1 MAEFS
6 SHQGPQVDVDVRRLR
21 GRLGLTQ
28 EQFAERLG
36 VSTITVHRWE
46 SGQSHPRRLAL
57 EKLAQLRQEA
67 AAAAAASQA
76 QPLRTLRPAARQT
89 VGLDFAG
96 DPEAVL
102 AVADALRLS
111 FGRQFNPAF
120 AIETSRIHPLLH
132 QRFAVYERMLKQDPL
147 RFLLADDAG
156 AGKTIMTGLY
166 VREMMSRERLERV
179 LIVPPAGLVGNWRRE
194 LWNLFRLD
202 FRIVDGADARAD
214 NPFRGSGGDRVIVS
228 LDTLAGDKMFDVL
241 RRAGSGYD
249 LVVFDEAH
257 KLSVHERG
265 NRIDRTR
272 RYQLAEALAVAASLE
287 GRFGGLDWTARHLL
301 LLTATPH
308 MGQSLPYA
316 WLWRLLDVA
325 AFGAVEAVRR
335 ASRSTR
341 DRHFL
346 RRTKEEMTGLDG
358 QPLYPPRK
366 CDTFSYRLSGGEDG
380 EQNLYE
386 RTTQYLDECYG
397 RALDN
402 QPAVELAKTV
412 FQRRL
417 ASSTWALLRSFE
429 RRIEKLTRTA
439 EAIENGELTA
449 ELLLQRQ
456 RRLSERH
463 RQDYFDDAAADDD
476 VAADGWA
483 EGNEAYEDA
492 VLGAV
497 TAVGAEELRRE
508 AEQVED
514 LAGQARQLIASG
526 TETKFEQLRQVLEDP
541 DCKDE
546 KWLIFSEHR
555 DTVNH
560 LVRRLEG
567 LGYRG
572 YTAQI
577 HGGMDWR
584 ERERQVAAF
593 RRPNGARYMVAT
605 DAAGEGI
612 NLQFC
617 RLMVNYDIPWNPAR
631 LEQRMGRIHRYGQ
644 RFEVRIFNLVAGST
658 REGRVLRVLLDKLD
672 AIREELSSDKVFDVV
687 GRLFEGASLT
697 RFMARATSD
706 EGERRA
712 VERVEQAVDA
722 ARVKRIDERDAD
734 VYGVP
739 EATVTGED
747 LRPEVERERYLHL
760 LPAHVRR
767 LVERGARLLDLTIKG
782 DLDDRFALAPAR
794 RGALDRLLPA
804 FDTYPHDA
812 REWLTTRRPQDD
824 DTGIWLHPG
833 EPLFDALCDEIRTRF
848 RNDALRGSIF
858 VDSMAEEPY
867 LLHLAEVWVEQEA
880 ATDDPARR
888 RVVER
893 RLVALRQRAD
903 EPPEQCPV
911 ERVLL
916 LAPTGLAPGMAPL
929 APRAV
934 DLRAQAGAFLGALLE
949 DLTKDLRGEREADLP
964 ERCRR
969 TAVGFDLR
977 ASELASLRS
986 KLARS
991 GRRPAESAGWRLRR
1005 GQKVTL
1011 HRTEAEAWAEAQ
1023 RQEREK
1029 DRSAEALK
1037 GALIDLA
1044 PPVVESVRDR
1054 GGDELA
1060 AVKAEQ
1066 KRLSS
1071 ERQLALERIEA
1082 EPRRILP
1089 GGHHFLLHALVVRPE
1104 DAGPAASAER
1114 LDVVVEEL
1122 AVRIAADRE
1131 RARRATVQ
1139 DVSKP
1144 VLARAAGLSDWPGFD
1159 LLSTLPSGE
1168 QRCIEVKGRAG
1179 RAGVP
1184 IQSNEWEQAC
1194 KLRRRYWLYVVLD
1207 CAGPQPELLRI
1218 CDPFHKLLASQRT
1231 RAQFDVPLGSLI
1243 EAAETRESKLES
1255 RRGPD

>member
-1 MAEFS
+1 MATFTLQE
-6 SHQGPQVDVDVRRLR
+6 GTQVEIDADVRQLR

-28 EQFAERLG
+28 EQFADRLG

-46 SGQSHPRRLAL
+46 SGQSRPRQLAL
-57 EKLAQLRQEA
+57 EKLARLQQEA
-67 AAAAAASQA
+67 AEAASEA
-76 QPLRTLRPAARQT
+76 QPMRTLRPVPRAGI
-89 VGLDFAG
+89 GLDFAG

-102 AVADALRLS
+102 AMADALRLS

-166 VREMMSRERLERV
+166 VREMLSRERLERV

-202 FRIVDGADARAD
+202 FRIVGGADAKAD
-214 NPFRGSGGDRVIVS
+214 NPFRGSGSDHVIVS
-228 LDTLAGDKMFDVL
+228 LDTVAGEKMFDVL
-241 RRAGSGYD
+241 RRAGRGYD

-257 KLSVHERG
+257 KLSVRERG
-265 NRIDRTR
+265 NRVDRTR
-272 RYQLAEALAVAASLE
+272 RYKLAEALAVGADPE
-287 GRFGGLDWTARHLL
+287 GRFGGLGWTARHLL

-308 MGQSLPYA
+308 MGKSLAYA
-316 WLWRLLDVA
+316 WLWRLLDA
-325 AFGAVEAVRR
+325 NAFGAVEAVRR
-335 ASRSTR
+335 ASRSAR

-358 QPLYPPRK
+358 LPLYPPRE
-366 CDTFSYRLSGGEDG
+366 CDTFGYRLSEGENG

-386 RTTQYLDECYG
+386 RTTRYLDECYG

-429 RRIEKLTRTA
+429 RRVEKLTRTA

-463 RQDYFDDAAADDD
+463 RHDYFDDAAADDD
-476 VAADGWA
+476 VAADGSV

-497 TAVGAEELRRE
+497 SVVGAEELRRE
-508 AEQVED
+508 AAQVKD
-514 LAGQARQLIASG
+514 LAAQARRLIASG

-541 DCKDE
+541 DWKDE

-555 DTVNH
+555 DTVDY
-560 LVRRLEG
+560 LVQRLEG

-572 YTAQI
+572 HTAQI

-584 ERERQVAAF
+584 ERERQVAHF
-593 RRPNGARYMVAT
+593 RRANGARYMVAT

-631 LEQRMGRIHRYGQ
+631 LEQRMGRVHRYGQ
-644 RFEVRIFNLVAGST
+644 RFEVRIFNLVAVST
-658 REGRVLRVLLDKLD
+658 REGRVLRVLLDKLE

-687 GRLFEGASLT
+687 GRLFEGESLT
-697 RFMARATSD
+697 RFMARSTSD
-706 EGERRA
+706 EGERQA
-712 VERVEQAVDA
+712 VERVEQALDA
-722 ARVKRIDERDAD
+722 SRVTRIDEQDAD
-734 VYGVP
+734 IYGVP
-739 EATVTGED
+739 EAAVTGED

-767 LVERGARLLDLTIKG
+767 LVERAARLLDLGIRG
-782 DLDDRFALAPAR
+782 ALDDRFALTPR
-794 RGALDRLLPA
+794 RSGALDPLLPA
-804 FDTYPHDA
+804 LDAYPA
-812 REWLTTRRPQDD
+812 EERESLTVRRPRED

-833 EPLFDALCDEIRTRF
+833 EPLFDALCSEIRSRY
-848 RNDALRGSIF
+848 REDALRGAIF
-858 VDSMAEEPY
+858 VDSMAQEPY
-867 LLHLAEVWVEQEA
+867 LLHLAELWVEQEGGA
-880 ATDDPARR
+880 DRDAGRR
-888 RVVER
+888 IVER
-893 RLVALRQRAD
+893 RLVALRQPAD

-916 LAPTGLAPGMAPL
+916 LAPIGLAPGMAPL
-929 APRAV
+929 APRAL
-934 DLRAQAGAFLGALLE
+934 DLRARAGAHLGVLLE
-949 DLTKDLRGEREADLP
+949 DLTKNLRGERKADLP
-964 ERCRR
+964 ELRSRV
-969 TAVGFDLR
+969 AVGFDLR
-977 ASELASLRS
+977 ASELASLRA
-986 KLARS
+986 KLVRS
-991 GRRPAESAGWRLRR
+991 SRDSA
-1005 GQKVTL
+1005 
-1011 HRTEAEAWAEAQ
+1011 
-1023 RQEREK
+1023 
-1029 DRSAEALK
+1029 
-1037 GALIDLA
+1037 
-1044 PPVVESVRDR
+1044 DR
-1054 GGDELA
+1054 GCEELE
-1060 AVKAEQ
+1060 AVKGEQ
-1066 KRLSS
+1066 KRLST
-1071 ERQLALERIEA
+1071 ERQFALEWIEA
-1082 EPRRILP
+1082 GPRRVLP
-1089 GGHHFLLHALVVRPE
+1089 GGHRFLLHALVVRPE

-1114 LDVVVEEL
+1114 LDEGVEEL

-1131 RARRATVQ
+1131 RARNATVQ

-1144 VLARAAGLSDWPGFD
+1144 ALARAAGLPDWPGFD
-1159 LLSTLPSGE
+1159 LLSTLPDGE
-1168 QRCIEVKGRAG
+1168 RRCIEVKGRAR

-1184 IQSNEWEQAC
+1184 IQSNEWAQAC
-1194 KLRRRYWLYVVLD
+1194 KLGDRYWLYVVLD
-1207 CAGPQPELLRI
+1207 CAAPKPELLRI
-1218 CDPFHKLLASQRT
+1218 RDPFRKLLASERM

-1243 EAAETRESKLES
+1243 EAAETRESKQER
-1255 RRGPD
+1255 RRGPN

>member
-1 MAEFS
+1 MATFTLQE
-6 SHQGPQVDVDVRRLR
+6 GTQVEIDADVRQLR

-28 EQFAERLG
+28 EQFADRLG

-46 SGQSHPRRLAL
+46 SGQSRPRQLAL
-57 EKLAQLRQEA
+57 EKLAQLHQEA
-67 AAAAAASQA
+67 ATAASEA
-76 QPLRTLRPAARQT
+76 QPMRTLRPTPRAGI
-89 VGLDFAG
+89 GLDFAG

-102 AVADALRLS
+102 AMADALRLS

-166 VREMMSRERLERV
+166 VREMMSRERLDRV

-202 FRIVDGADARAD
+202 FRIVAGADAQTD
-214 NPFRGSGGDRVIVS
+214 NPFRGAGGDRVIVS
-228 LDTLAGDKMFDVL
+228 LDTLAGEKMFDVL
-241 RRAGSGYD
+241 RRAGRGYD

-272 RYQLAEALAVAASLE
+272 RYKLAEALAVGADP
-287 GRFGGLDWTARHLL
+287 GKGFGGLDWTARHLL

-308 MGQSLPYA
+308 MGKSLPYA
-316 WLWRLLDVA
+316 WLWRLLDA
-325 AFGAVEAVRR
+325 NAFGAVEAVRR
-335 ASRSTR
+335 ASRSAR

-358 QPLYPPRK
+358 RPLYPPRE
-366 CDTFSYRLSGGEDG
+366 CDTFGYRLSESESG
-380 EQNLYE
+380 EQDLYE
-386 RTTQYLDECYG
+386 RTTRYLDESYG

-429 RRIEKLTRTA
+429 RRVEKLTRTA

-463 RQDYFDDAAADDD
+463 RHDYFDEAAADDD
-476 VAADGWA
+476 VAAGGWA

-497 TAVGAEELRRE
+497 TVVGAEELRRE
-508 AEQVED
+508 AEQAED
-514 LAGQARQLIASG
+514 LAEQARRLIASG

-541 DCKDE
+541 DWKDE

-555 DTVNH
+555 DTVDY
-560 LVRRLEG
+560 LVQRLEG

-572 YTAQI
+572 HTAQI

-584 ERERQVAAF
+584 ERERQVAHF
-593 RRPNGARYMVAT
+593 RRANGARYMVAT

-644 RFEVRIFNLVAGST
+644 RSEVRIFNLVAVST
-658 REGRVLRVLLDKLD
+658 REGRVLRVLLDKLE

-687 GRLFEGASLT
+687 GRLFEGESLT

-706 EGERRA
+706 EGERQA
-712 VERVEQAVDA
+712 VERVEQALDA
-722 ARVKRIDERDAD
+722 SQVTRIDERDAD
-734 VYGVP
+734 IYGAP
-739 EATVTGED
+739 EAAVTGED

-767 LVERGARLLDLTIKG
+767 LVERAARLMDLGIRG
-782 DLDDRFALAPAR
+782 DLEDRFALTPR
-794 RGALDRLLPA
+794 RSGALDPLLPA
-804 FDTYPHDA
+804 LDAYPADA
-812 REWLTTRRPQDD
+812 REWLTVRRPQDD

-833 EPLFDALCDEIRTRF
+833 EPIFDALCSEIRSRY
-848 RNDALRGSIF
+848 REDALRGAIF
-858 VDSMAEEPY
+858 VDSMAQEPY
-867 LLHLAEVWVEQEA
+867 LLHLAELWVEQEGA
-880 ATDDPARR
+880 ANRTAGR

-929 APRAV
+929 APRAL
-934 DLRAQAGAFLGALLE
+934 DLRARAGGYVGVLLE
-949 DLTKDLRGEREADLP
+949 DLTKNLRREREADLP
-964 ERCRR
+964 ELRKRV
-969 TAVGFDLR
+969 AVGFDLR
-977 ASELASLRS
+977 ASELASLRA
-986 KLARS
+986 KLVRS
-991 GRRPAESAGWRLRR
+991 SRDSADRNGEEL
-1005 GQKVTL
+1005 
-1011 HRTEAEAWAEAQ
+1011 EA
-1023 RQEREK
+1023 
-1029 DRSAEALK
+1029 
-1037 GALIDLA
+1037 
-1044 PPVVESVRDR
+1044 VR
-1054 GGDELA
+1054 
-1060 AVKAEQ
+1060 AEQ
-1066 KRLSS
+1066 KRLST
-1071 ERQLALERIEA
+1071 ERQVAFERIEA
-1082 EPRRILP
+1082 EPRRVLP
-1089 GGHHFLLHALVVRPE
+1089 GGHRFLLHALVVRPE

-1114 LDVVVEEL
+1114 LDEGVEDL

-1131 RARRATVQ
+1131 RARNATVQ

-1144 VLARAAGLSDWPGFD
+1144 ALARAAGLPDWPGFD
-1159 LLSTLPSGE
+1159 LLSTLPDGE
-1168 QRCIEVKGRAG
+1168 RRCIEVKGRAR

-1184 IQSNEWEQAC
+1184 IQSNEWAQAC
-1194 KLRRRYWLYVVLD
+1194 KLGDRYWLYVVLD
-1207 CAGPQPELLRI
+1207 CATPEPELLRVR
-1218 CDPFHKLLASQRT
+1218 DPFRKLLASERM

-1243 EAAETRESKLES
+1243 EAAETRESKQER
-1255 RRGPD
+1255 RRGPN

>member
-1 MAEFS
+1 MATFTLQE
-6 SHQGPQVDVDVRRLR
+6 GTQVEIDADVRQLR

-28 EQFAERLG
+28 EQFADRLG

-46 SGQSHPRRLAL
+46 SGQSRPRQLAL
-57 EKLAQLRQEA
+57 EKLAQLHQEA
-67 AAAAAASQA
+67 AAAASEA
-76 QPLRTLRPAARQT
+76 QPMRTLRPVPRAGI
-89 VGLDFAG
+89 GLDFAG

-102 AVADALRLS
+102 AMADALRLS

-166 VREMMSRERLERV
+166 VREMLARERLERV

-202 FRIVDGADARAD
+202 FRIVAGADA
-214 NPFRGSGGDRVIVS
+214 NTGSPFRGAGGDRVIVS
-228 LDTLAGDKMFDVL
+228 LDTLAGEKVFDVL
-241 RRAGSGYD
+241 RRAGRGYD

-272 RYQLAEALAVAASLE
+272 RYKLAEALAVGADSE
-287 GRFGGLDWTARHLL
+287 GLFGGLDWTARHLL

-308 MGQSLPYA
+308 MGKSLPYA
-316 WLWRLLDVA
+316 WLWRLLDA
-325 AFGAVEAVRR
+325 NAFGAVEAVRR
-335 ASRSTR
+335 ASRSAR

-358 QPLYPPRK
+358 LPLYPPRK
-366 CDTFSYRLSGGEDG
+366 CDTFGYRLSGGENG
-380 EQNLYE
+380 EQDLYE
-386 RTTQYLDECYG
+386 RTTRYLDECYG

-429 RRIEKLTRTA
+429 RRIEKLIRMA
-439 EAIENGELTA
+439 KAIENGELTM
-449 ELLLQRQ
+449 ELLQQRQ
-456 RRLSERH
+456 RRLSQLHRH
-463 RQDYFDDAAADDD
+463 DYFDDAAADDD
-476 VAADGWA
+476 VAADGWV

-497 TAVGAEELRRE
+497 TVVGAEELRRE

-514 LAGQARQLIASG
+514 LAEQARRLIASG

-541 DCKDE
+541 DWKDE

-555 DTVNH
+555 DTVDY

-567 LGYRG
+567 LGYKG
-572 YTAQI
+572 HTAQI

-584 ERERQVAAF
+584 ERERQVARF
-593 RRPNGARYMVAT
+593 RRANGARYMVAT

-644 RFEVRIFNLVAGST
+644 RSEVRIFNLVAVST
-658 REGRVLRVLLDKLD
+658 REGRVLRVLLEKLE

-687 GRLFEGASLT
+687 GRLFEGESLT

-706 EGERRA
+706 EGERQA

-722 ARVKRIDERDAD
+722 SRVTRIDERDAD
-734 VYGVP
+734 IYGVP
-739 EATVTGED
+739 EAAVTGED

-767 LVERGARLLDLTIKG
+767 LVERAARLLDLEIRG
-782 DLDDRFALAPAR
+782 DLDDQFALTPR
-794 RGALDRLLPA
+794 RSGALDPLLPA
-804 FDTYPHDA
+804 LDAYPDEA
-812 REWLTTRRPQDD
+812 REWLTVRRPQDD
-824 DTGIWLHPG
+824 AAGIWLHPG
-833 EPLFDALCDEIRTRF
+833 EPLFDVLCSEIRSRY
-848 RNDALRGSIF
+848 RDDALRGAIF
-858 VDSMAEEPY
+858 VDSMAQEPY
-867 LLHLAEVWVEQEA
+867 LLHLAELWVEQEGGA
-880 ATDDPARR
+880 DRRAGR
-888 RVVER
+888 RVMER

-929 APRAV
+929 APRAL
-934 DLRAQAGAFLGALLE
+934 DLRAQAGAHLGVLLE
-949 DLTKDLRGEREADLP
+949 DLAKNLRGEREADLP
-964 ERCRR
+964 ELRKRV
-969 TAVGFDLR
+969 AVGFDLR
-977 ASELASLRS
+977 ASELASLRA
-986 KLARS
+986 KLVRS
-991 GRRPAESAGWRLRR
+991 SRDSA
-1005 GQKVTL
+1005 
-1011 HRTEAEAWAEAQ
+1011 
-1023 RQEREK
+1023 
-1029 DRSAEALK
+1029 D
-1037 GALIDLA
+1037 
-1044 PPVVESVRDR
+1044 
-1054 GGDELA
+1054 GGGEELE
-1060 AVKAEQ
+1060 AVKGEQ
-1066 KRLSS
+1066 KRLST

-1082 EPRRILP
+1082 RPRRVIP
-1089 GGHHFLLHALVVRPE
+1089 GGHRFLLHALVVRPE
-1104 DAGPAASAER
+1104 DAGPAASTER
-1114 LDVVVEEL
+1114 LDEGVEEL

-1131 RARRATVQ
+1131 RARNATVQ

-1144 VLARAAGLSDWPGFD
+1144 ALARAAGLADWPGFD
-1159 LLSTLPSGE
+1159 LLSTLPDGE
-1168 QRCIEVKGRAG
+1168 RRCIEVKGRAG
-1179 RAGVP
+1179 QAGVP
-1184 IQSNEWEQAC
+1184 IQSNEWAQAC
-1194 KLRRRYWLYVVLD
+1194 KLGGQYWLYVVLD
-1207 CAGPQPELLRI
+1207 CAAPKPELLRI
-1218 CDPFHKLLASQRT
+1218 RDPFRKLLASERM

-1243 EAAETRESKLES
+1243 EAAETPESKQER
-1255 RRGPD
+1255 RRGPN

>member
-1 MAEFS
+1 MAAPTSNAGFPVEIEA
-6 SHQGPQVDVDVRRLR
+6 DVRRLR

-28 EQFAERLG
+28 DQFAERLG

-46 SGQSHPRRLAL
+46 TGQSRPRRLAL

-67 AAAAAASQA
+67 AAAAAASA
-76 QPLRTLRPAARQT
+76 VRPLRTLRPPTRA
-89 VGLDFAG
+89 GIDLDFAG

-120 AIETSRIHPLLH
+120 AIETSRIDPLLH

-166 VREMMSRERLERV
+166 VREMMSRERLDRV

-194 LWNLFRLD
+194 LLNLFRLD
-202 FRIVDGADARAD
+202 FRIVGGADVRTE
-214 NPFRGSGGDRVIVS
+214 NPFHGSDGDRVIVS
-228 LDTLAGDKMFDVL
+228 LDTLAGDRMFDVL
-241 RRAGSGYD
+241 RQAGSGYD

-257 KLSVHERG
+257 KLSVHDRG
-265 NRIDRTR
+265 NRVVRTR
-272 RYQLAEALAVAASLE
+272 RYELAEALAVGADAKS
-287 GRFGGLDWTARHLL
+287 RFSGLGWTARNLL

-308 MGQSLPYA
+308 MGKSLPYA
-316 WLWRLLDVA
+316 WLWRLLDA
-325 AFGAVEAVRR
+325 ATFGVEEAVRR

-341 DRHFL
+341 KRHFL
-346 RRTKEEMTGLDG
+346 RRTKEEMIGLDG
-358 QPLYPPRK
+358 RPLYPPRT
-366 CDTFSYRLSGGEDG
+366 CDTFSYRLSGGENG
-380 EQNLYE
+380 EQSLYE
-386 RTTQYLDECYG
+386 RTTRYLDECYG

-456 RRLSERH
+456 RRLSVRH
-463 RQDYFDDAAADDD
+463 RQDYFDDTAADDD
-476 VAADGWA
+476 MAGDGWA

-497 TAVGAEELRRE
+497 TVVGAEELRRE
-508 AEQVED
+508 AAQVED
-514 LAGQARQLIASG
+514 LAGQARRLIASG
-526 TETKFEQLRQVLEDP
+526 RETKFEHLRQVLEDP
-541 DCKDE
+541 DWKGE

-555 DTVNH
+555 DTVDH

-572 YTAQI
+572 HTAQI

-584 ERERQVAAF
+584 ERERQVDAF
-593 RRPNGARYMVAT
+593 RRANGARYMVAT

-644 RFEVRIFNLVAGST
+644 RSEVRIFNLVAGST
-658 REGRVLRVLLDKLD
+658 REGRVLRVLLDKLE

-687 GRLFEGASLT
+687 GRLFEGESLT

-712 VERVEQAVDA
+712 VARIEQALGA
-722 ARVKRIDERDAD
+722 SRVKRIDDRDAD

-739 EATVTGED
+739 ESAVTGED

-767 LVERGARLLDLTIKG
+767 LVERGAGLLDLGIRG
-782 DLDDRFALAPAR
+782 DLDDRFALAPVR
-794 RGALDRLLPA
+794 RGALDPLLPA
-804 FDTYPHDA
+804 LDAYPADA
-812 REWLTTRRPQDD
+812 REWLTVRRPREDD
-824 DTGIWLHPG
+824 SGIWLHPG
-833 EPLFDALCDEIRTRF
+833 EPLFDALCAEVRSRY
-848 RNDALRGSIF
+848 REDALRGAIF

-867 LLHLAEVWVEQEA
+867 LLHLAELWVEREGTA
-880 ATDDPARR
+880 GPSAGR

-903 EPPEQCPV
+903 ELPEQWPV
-911 ERVLL
+911 ERILS

-929 APRAV
+929 APRAL
-934 DLRAQAGAFLGALLE
+934 DLRAQAGACLGALLE
-949 DLTKDLRGEREADLP
+949 DLTKNLRGEREADLP
-964 ERCRR
+964 ERRR
-969 TAVGFDLR
+969 RIAVGFDLR
-977 ASELASLRS
+977 ASELAARRS

-991 GRRPAESAGWRLRR
+991 SRDSADGGVEEL
-1005 GQKVTL
+1005 
-1011 HRTEAEAWAEAQ
+1011 EA
-1023 RQEREK
+1023 
-1029 DRSAEALK
+1029 
-1037 GALIDLA
+1037 
-1044 PPVVESVRDR
+1044 VR
-1054 GGDELA
+1054 
-1060 AVKAEQ
+1060 AEQ
-1066 KRLSS
+1066 KRLAT
-1071 ERQLALERIEA
+1071 ERQLALAQIE
-1082 EPRRILP
+1082 EQPRRILP
-1089 GGHHFLLHALVVRPE
+1089 GGYRFVLHALVVRPE
-1104 DAGPAASAER
+1104 DAGGAASAER
-1114 LDVVVEEL
+1114 YDEPVEEL
-1122 AVRIAADRE
+1122 AVRIAVDRE
-1131 RARRATVQ
+1131 RARGATVQ

-1144 VLARAAGLSDWPGFD
+1144 ALARAAGLPDWPGFD
-1159 LLSTLPSGE
+1159 LLSTLPNGA

-1179 RAGVP
+1179 RAGVQ
-1184 IQSNEWEQAC
+1184 IESNEWTQAC
-1194 KLRRRYWLYVVLD
+1194 KLGDDYWLYVVLD
-1207 CAGPQPELLRI
+1207 CAGSEPELLRI
-1218 CDPFHKLLASQRT
+1218 RDPFRKLLASKRT
-1231 RAQFDVPLGSLI
+1231 RARFDLPLGLLI
-1243 EAAETRESKLES
+1243 QAAEARGTRVAGLRAS
-1255 RRGPD
+1255 REPVLKPVDGHPDGT

>member
-1 MAEFS
+1 MAVECSAVAEFTS
-6 SHQGPQVDVDVRRLR
+6 RQGSPVEIDGDVRRLR

-36 VSTITVHRWE
+36 VSTITIHRWE

-57 EKLAQLRQEA
+57 EKLGQLRQEA
-67 AAAAAASQA
+67 ATAAAASEA
-76 QPLRTLRPAARQT
+76 RPMRTLRPAARPA

-166 VREMMSRERLERV
+166 VREMMSRERLDRV

-202 FRIVDGADARAD
+202 FRIVDGADAGAD

-241 RRAGSGYD
+241 RRADRGYD
-249 LVVFDEAH
+249 LIVFDEAH

-265 NRIDRTR
+265 NRVDRTR
-272 RYQLAEALAVAASLE
+272 RYQLAEALAVGASPE

-308 MGQSLPYA
+308 MGKSLPYA
-316 WLWRLLDVA
+316 WLWRLLDA
-325 AFGAVEAVRR
+325 EAFGAVEAVRR

-341 DRHFL
+341 GRHFL

-358 QPLYPPRK
+358 GPLYPPRE

-380 EQNLYE
+380 EQDLYE
-386 RTTQYLDECYG
+386 RTTRYLDECYG

-402 QPAVELAKTV
+402 RPAVELAKTV

-463 RQDYFDDAAADDD
+463 RRDYFDDAAADDD
-476 VAADGWA
+476 MAADGWA

-497 TAVGAEELRRE
+497 TVVGAEELRRE

-526 TETKFEQLRQVLEDP
+526 TETKFEQLRHVLEDP
-541 DCKDE
+541 DCKNE

-555 DTVNH
+555 DTVDH

-572 YTAQI
+572 HTAQI

-644 RFEVRIFNLVAGST
+644 QSEVRIFNLVAGST
-658 REGRVLRVLLDKLD
+658 REGRVLRVLLDKLE

-687 GRLFEGASLT
+687 GRLFEGESLT

-722 ARVKRIDERDAD
+722 SRVKRIDERDAD

-739 EATVTGED
+739 EAAVTGED
-747 LRPEVERERYLHL
+747 LRPEVEREGYLHL

-767 LVERGARLLDLTIKG
+767 LVERGARLLDLEIKG

-804 FDTYPHDA
+804 FDVHPADA
-812 REWLTTRRPQDD
+812 RERLTTRRPQDD
-824 DTGIWLHPG
+824 EKGIWLHPG
-833 EPLFDALCDEIRTRF
+833 EPLFDALCEEIRTRF
-848 RNDALRGSIF
+848 RNDALRGAIF
-858 VDSMAEEPY
+858 VDSIAEEPY
-867 LLHLAEVWVEQEA
+867 LLHLAEIWIEQEEA
-880 ATDDPARR
+880 ATGRSPGRRGMAR

-893 RLVALRQRAD
+893 RLVALRQQAD

-929 APRAV
+929 APRAL
-934 DLRAQAGAFLGALLE
+934 DLRAQAGAHLGVLLE

-964 ERCRR
+964 ERRR
-969 TAVGFDLR
+969 RAAVGFDLR

-991 GRRPAESAGWRLRR
+991 GRDPADG
-1005 GQKVTL
+1005 
-1011 HRTEAEAWAEAQ
+1011 
-1023 RQEREK
+1023 
-1029 DRSAEALK
+1029 K
-1037 GALIDLA
+1037 G
-1044 PPVVESVRDR
+1044 E
-1054 GGDELA
+1054 ELE

-1066 KRLSS
+1066 KRLSN
-1071 ERQLALERIEA
+1071 ERRLALERIEE

-1089 GGHHFLLHALVVRPE
+1089 GGHRFLLHALVVRPE
-1104 DAGPAASAER
+1104 DAGSAAGAER
-1114 LDVVVEEL
+1114 LDVAVEEL
-1122 AVRIAADRE
+1122 AVRTAADRE
-1131 RARRATVQ
+1131 RARKATVQ

-1144 VLARAAGLSDWPGFD
+1144 VLARAAGLPDWPGFD
-1159 LLSTLPSGE
+1159 LLSTLPNGDR
-1168 QRCIEVKGRAG
+1168 RCIEVKGRAG

-1184 IQSNEWEQAC
+1184 IQANEWAQAC
-1194 KLRRRYWLYVVLD
+1194 KLRGRYWLYVVLD
-1207 CAGPQPELLRI
+1207 CAGPAPELLRI
-1218 CDPFHKLLASQRT
+1218 RDPFHKLLASERT

-1243 EAAETRESKLES
+1243 EAAETRESKPES

>member
-1 MAEFS
+1 MATFTLQE
-6 SHQGPQVDVDVRRLR
+6 GTQVEIDADVRQLR

-46 SGQSHPRRLAL
+46 SGQSHPRQLAL
-57 EKLAQLRQEA
+57 EKLAQLQQEA
-67 AAAAAASQA
+67 AAAASEA
-76 QPLRTLRPAARQT
+76 QPMRTLRPVPRAGI
-89 VGLDFAG
+89 GLDFAG

-102 AVADALRLS
+102 AMADALRLS

-166 VREMMSRERLERV
+166 VREMLSRERLERV

-202 FRIVDGADARAD
+202 FRIVAGADAKTD
-214 NPFRGSGGDRVIVS
+214 NPFRGAGGDRVIVS
-228 LDTLAGDKMFDVL
+228 LDTLAGERMFDVL
-241 RRAGSGYD
+241 RRTGRGYD

-265 NRIDRTR
+265 ARIDRTR
-272 RYQLAEALAVAASLE
+272 RYKLAEALAVGADP
-287 GRFGGLDWTARHLL
+287 GDRFGGLDWAARHLL

-308 MGQSLPYA
+308 MGKSLPYA
-316 WLWRLLDVA
+316 FLWRLLDA
-325 AFGAVEAVRR
+325 NAFSAVEAVRR
-335 ASRSTR
+335 ASRSAR

-358 QPLYPPRK
+358 QPLYPLRE
-366 CDTFSYRLSGGEDG
+366 CDTFGYRLSEGENG
-380 EQNLYE
+380 EQDLYE
-386 RTTQYLDECYG
+386 RTTRYLDECYG

-439 EAIENGELTA
+439 AEIENGELTA

-463 RQDYFDDAAADDD
+463 RHDYFDDAAADDD
-476 VAADGWA
+476 VAADGWV

-497 TAVGAEELRRE
+497 TVVGAEELRWE

-514 LAGQARQLIASG
+514 LAERARRLIASG
-526 TETKFEQLRQVLEDP
+526 TETKFEQLRRVLEDP
-541 DCKDE
+541 DWKDE

-555 DTVNH
+555 DTVDY

-572 YTAQI
+572 HTARI

-584 ERERQVAAF
+584 ERERQVARF
-593 RRPNGARYMVAT
+593 RRANGACYMVAT

-644 RFEVRIFNLVAGST
+644 RSEVRIFNLVAVST
-658 REGRVLRVLLDKLD
+658 REGRVLRVLLDKLE

-687 GRLFEGASLT
+687 GRLFEGESLT
-697 RFMARATSD
+697 RFMARATGD
-706 EGERRA
+706 EGERQA
-712 VERVEQAVDA
+712 VERVEQALDA
-722 ARVKRIDERDAD
+722 SRVTRIDERDAD
-734 VYGVP
+734 IYGVP
-739 EATVTGED
+739 EAAVTGED
-747 LRPEVERERYLHL
+747 LRPEVERESYLHL

-767 LVERGARLLDLTIKG
+767 LVERAARLLNLGIRG
-782 DLDDRFALAPAR
+782 DLDDRFALTPR
-794 RGALDRLLPA
+794 RCGALDPLLPA
-804 FDTYPHDA
+804 LDAYPA
-812 REWLTTRRPQDD
+812 EEREWLTVRRPRDD
-824 DTGIWLHPG
+824 DPGIWLHPG
-833 EPLFDALCDEIRTRF
+833 EPLFDALCSEIRSRY
-848 RNDALRGSIF
+848 REDALRGAIF
-858 VDSMAEEPY
+858 VDSMAQEPY
-867 LLHLAEVWVEQEA
+867 LLHLAELWVEQEGAKEGA
-880 ATDDPARR
+880 AGRSARR
-888 RVVER
+888 RVLER

-929 APRAV
+929 APRAL
-934 DLRAQAGAFLGALLE
+934 DLRAAAGAYLGVLLE
-949 DLTKDLRGEREADLP
+949 DLAKNLRGEREADLP
-964 ERCRR
+964 ELRKRV
-969 TAVGFDLR
+969 AVGFDLR
-977 ASELASLRS
+977 ASELASQRAKLTRS
-986 KLARS
+986 SR
-991 GRRPAESAGWRLRR
+991 
-1005 GQKVTL
+1005 
-1011 HRTEAEAWAEAQ
+1011 
-1023 RQEREK
+1023 
-1029 DRSAEALK
+1029 DSAE
-1037 GALIDLA
+1037 
-1044 PPVVESVRDR
+1044 
-1054 GGDELA
+1054 GGGEELE
-1060 AVKAEQ
+1060 AVKGEQ
-1066 KRLSS
+1066 KRLSI
-1071 ERQLALERIEA
+1071 ERQLAFERIEA
-1082 EPRRILP
+1082 EPGRIIP
-1089 GGHHFLLHALVVRPE
+1089 GGHRFLLHALVVRPE

-1114 LDVVVEEL
+1114 LDEGVEEL

-1131 RARRATVQ
+1131 RARNATVR

-1144 VLARAAGLSDWPGFD
+1144 ALARAAGLPDWPGFD
-1159 LLSTLPSGE
+1159 LLSTLPDGE
-1168 QRCIEVKGRAG
+1168 RRCIEVKGRAG

-1194 KLRRRYWLYVVLD
+1194 KLGNRYWLYVVLD
-1207 CAGPQPELLRI
+1207 CAASEPELLRVR
-1218 CDPFHKLLASQRT
+1218 DPFRKLLASERM

-1243 EAAETRESKLES
+1243 EAAEA
-1255 RRGPD
+1255 

>member
-1 MAEFS
+1 MATFTLQE
-6 SHQGPQVDVDVRRLR
+6 GTQVEIDADVRQLR

-28 EQFAERLG
+28 EQFADRLG

-46 SGQSHPRRLAL
+46 SGQSRPRQLAL
-57 EKLAQLRQEA
+57 EKLAQLQQEA
-67 AAAAAASQA
+67 AAAASEA
-76 QPLRTLRPAARQT
+76 QPMRALRPAARADI
-89 VGLDFAG
+89 GLDFAG

-102 AVADALRLS
+102 AMADALRLS

-132 QRFAVYERMLKQDPL
+132 QRFAVYERMLKQEPL

-166 VREMMSRERLERV
+166 VREMLARERLERV

-202 FRIVDGADARAD
+202 FRIVAGADAKTG
-214 NPFRGSGGDRVIVS
+214 NPFSGAGGDRVIVS
-228 LDTLAGDKMFDVL
+228 LDTLAGEKMFDVL
-241 RRAGSGYD
+241 RRAGRGYD

-265 NRIDRTR
+265 IRIDRTR
-272 RYQLAEALAVAASLE
+272 RYELAEALAVRADP
-287 GRFGGLDWTARHLL
+287 GDRFGGLDWTARHLL

-308 MGQSLPYA
+308 MGKSLPYA
-316 WLWRLLDVA
+316 WLWRLLDA
-325 AFGAVEAVRR
+325 NAFGAVEAVRR
-335 ASRSTR
+335 ASGSAR

-358 QPLYPPRK
+358 LPLYPPRE
-366 CDTFSYRLSGGEDG
+366 CDTFGYRLTEGENG
-380 EQNLYE
+380 EQDLYE
-386 RTTQYLDECYG
+386 RTTRYLDECYG

-429 RRIEKLTRTA
+429 RRVEKLTRTA

-449 ELLLQRQ
+449 DLLLQRQ

-463 RQDYFDDAAADDD
+463 SHDYFDEAAADDD
-476 VAADGWA
+476 VAAGGWA

-497 TAVGAEELRRE
+497 TVVGAEELRRE
-508 AEQVED
+508 AEQVEN
-514 LAGQARQLIASG
+514 LAEQARRLIASG
-526 TETKFEQLRQVLEDP
+526 TETKFEQLRLVLEDP
-541 DCKDE
+541 DWKDE

-555 DTVNH
+555 DTVDY
-560 LVRRLEG
+560 LVQRLEG

-572 YTAQI
+572 HTAQI

-584 ERERQVAAF
+584 ERERQVAHF
-593 RRPNGARYMVAT
+593 RRATGARYMVAT

-644 RFEVRIFNLVAGST
+644 RSEVRIFNLVAVST
-658 REGRVLRVLLDKLD
+658 REGRVLRVLLGKLD
-672 AIREELSSDKVFDVV
+672 AIRDELSSDKVFDVV
-687 GRLFEGASLT
+687 GRLFEGESLT

-706 EGERRA
+706 EGERQA
-712 VERVEQAVDA
+712 VERVEQALNA
-722 ARVKRIDERDAD
+722 SRVTRIDERDAD
-734 VYGVP
+734 IYGVP
-739 EATVTGED
+739 EAAVTGED

-767 LVERGARLLDLTIKG
+767 LVERAARLMDLGIRG
-782 DLDDRFALAPAR
+782 DLDDRFALTPR
-794 RGALDRLLPA
+794 RAGALDPLLPA
-804 FDTYPHDA
+804 LDAYPDEA
-812 REWLTTRRPQDD
+812 REWLTVRRPKDD

-833 EPLFDALCDEIRTRF
+833 EPLFDALCSEIRSRY
-848 RNDALRGSIF
+848 REDALRGAIF
-858 VDSMAEEPY
+858 LDSMAQEPY
-867 LLHLAEVWVEQEA
+867 LLHLAELWVEQDGA
-880 ATDDPARR
+880 ADRTAER

-929 APRAV
+929 APRAL
-934 DLRAQAGAFLGALLE
+934 DLRARAGAHLGVLLE
-949 DLTKDLRGEREADLP
+949 DLTKNLRGKREADLP
-964 ERCRR
+964 ELRKRV
-969 TAVGFDLR
+969 AVGFDLR
-977 ASELASLRS
+977 ASELASLRA
-986 KLARS
+986 KLVRT
-991 GRRPAESAGWRLRR
+991 RRDSA
-1005 GQKVTL
+1005 
-1011 HRTEAEAWAEAQ
+1011 
-1023 RQEREK
+1023 
-1029 DRSAEALK
+1029 D
-1037 GALIDLA
+1037 
-1044 PPVVESVRDR
+1044 
-1054 GGDELA
+1054 GGGKELE
-1060 AVKAEQ
+1060 AVKGEQ
-1066 KRLSS
+1066 KRLAT
-1071 ERQLALERIEA
+1071 ERQLAFERIEA
-1082 EPRRILP
+1082 GPRRVLP
-1089 GGHHFLLHALVVRPE
+1089 GGHRFLLHALVVRPE

-1114 LDVVVEEL
+1114 LDEGVEEL

-1131 RARRATVQ
+1131 RARNATVQ

-1144 VLARAAGLSDWPGFD
+1144 ALARAAGLPDWPGFD
-1159 LLSTLPSGE
+1159 LLSTLPDGE
-1168 QRCIEVKGRAG
+1168 RRCIEVKGRAR

-1184 IQSNEWEQAC
+1184 IQSNEWAQAC
-1194 KLRRRYWLYVVLD
+1194 KLGDRYWLYVVLD
-1207 CAGPQPELLRI
+1207 CAAPKPELLCIR
-1218 CDPFHKLLASQRT
+1218 DPFRKLLASERM

-1243 EAAETRESKLES
+1243 AAAETRESKQER
-1255 RRGPD
+1255 RRGPN